1 MSDDA
6 KWISRV
12 AAEPANNALRLAH
25 AAALRETDA
34 PRAEF
39 IQAQVALTGKLDPAS
54 RRTHN
59 RRAEDLLADHGSAWT
74 EPLRKLGAQRWEFT
88 RGYVESLSLPE
99 EALAQH
105 GKELLAREPV
115 RQVTL
120 ETRDGRSLAEAAAQ
134 PWFEQVT
141 WLRIQGPGVE
151 AAAEALALAPHVG
164 RLEVLSFRAPSEG
177 GVMALVKSPT
187 LTGLRVLSLSLEEAD
202 PEVLAQALASNRLA
216 LKRLFL
222 SGARLGDEGAQGLT
236 KCKTLGT
243 LEQLALNR
251 NELSDEGAAALA
263 RSKGLNALERLELS
277 GNDLSEEGALAFK
290 SPKALPHLKHLELKE
305 MGLSDSDVEPLLRR
319 LGKGLKL

>member
-6 KWISRV
+6 KWIARV

-25 AAALRETDA
+25 AQTLRETDA

-54 RRTHN
+54 RRTLN
-59 RRAEDLLADHGSAWT
+59 RRAEALLAHHHRAWS
-74 EPLRKLGAQRWEFT
+74 EPLRKHGIQRCDFT
-88 RGYVESLSLPE
+88 RGYVESLSLSE
-99 EALAQH
+99 D
-105 GKELLAREPV
+105 LLARHGEALFTHEPV

-120 ETRDGRSLAEAAAQ
+120 ETRDGKSLAEAAAQ
-134 PWFEQVT
+134 PWFEQVS
-141 WLRIQGPGVE
+141 WLRLQGPGAE
-151 AAAEALALAPHVG
+151 AAAEALAAAPHVG
-164 RLEVLSFRAPSEG
+164 KLEVLSFRAPSEG
-177 GVMALVKSPT
+177 GVAAVVKSTT

-202 PEVLAQALASNRLA
+202 PEVLAQAFAGNRLA

-222 SGARLGDEGAQGLT
+222 SGARIGDEGAEGLS

-290 SPKALPHLKHLELKE
+290 SPKALPNLKRLELKE

-319 LGKGLKL
+319 LGKGLRL